1 MSFRTR
7 LTLVSAAAVAL
18 STALAAGIIF
28 FAERR
33 QVYEQLNESLRE
45 RSAEVAEQLFMP
57 GDRRHPV
64 MPPPFGAPGGY
75 AQLVTAQGGVDHL
88 GSSGPFLDASQR
100 AVEVAD
106 GVQGSFFEDIF
117 INGSHLRVFTTPL
130 DNGLALQV
138 ARPLD
143 EIDEHLRQTGL
154 TLLLVSLGGVG
165 LAAILGHA
173 VTRAT
178 LTPVSRLTA
187 TTERVTNTSDLSER
201 IEVTGNDELGR
212 LAASFNRMLE
222 ALQSSLRAQRQLV
235 ADASHEL
242 RTPLTSLQ
250 ANIQVLTRAQSLSEQ
265 ERRDLIDDVRA
276 ELQALRILVE
286 DVVELGR
293 DEQPSTEW
301 EDLRLDL
308 IVERAVHRARKRA
321 PAVEFDC
328 ILEPWLARGHPNQIE
343 RAVDNL
349 LDNAIKWSPAG
360 SVVEVRLKS
369 GELSVRDHGPGIDAA
384 HLPHVFDRFYRAP
397 SARRMPGSGLGLAI
411 VRKVAEDHAGR
422 VVAENSPDGG
432 ACFRLAIPSSS

>member
-18 STALAAGIIF
+18 SIALAAGIIF

-33 QVYEQLNESLRE
+33 QVYEQLNESLRA
-45 RSAEVAEQLFMP
+45 RSSEVAEQLFMP
-57 GDRRHPV
+57 GERRHPV
-64 MPPPFGAPGGY
+64 MPPPFGGPGGY
-75 AQLVTAQGGVDHL
+75 AQLVTAQGRVDHL
-88 GSSGPFLDASQR
+88 GSSGPFLDASQG

-106 GVQGSFFEDIF
+106 GVRGSFFEDVF
-117 INGSHLRVFTTPL
+117 VNGSHLRVFTAPL

-165 LAAILGHA
+165 LAAFLGHA

-201 IEVTGNDELGR
+201 IEVTANDELGR

-265 ERRDLIDDVRA
+265 ERRELIDDVRA

-293 DEQPSTEW
+293 AEQSSTEW

-308 IVERAVHRARKRA
+308 IVERAVHKARRRAT
-321 PAVEFDC
+321 AVEFDC
-328 ILEPWLARGHPNQIE
+328 ILEPWWAHAHPNQIE

-360 SVVEVRLKS
+360 SAVEVRLKS

-411 VRKVAEDHAGR
+411 VHKVAEDHAGR
-422 VVAENSPDGG
+422 VVAENAPDGG
-432 ACFRLAIPSSS
+432 ARFRLAIPSSS